1 MREIIY
7 VQAGTTANYVGT
19 HFWNGQDHYAT
30 LDAEGDEHERVDHAK
45 SFSIR
50 EDTDGVRITSL
61 ETPAIGRVTV
71 DGFSSVPILSYR
83 DYCCSRERVW
93 SREITEGSWR
103 LTLETQ
109 IISVD

>member
-50 EDTDGVRITSL
+50 EDADGVRTTSL
-61 ETPAIGRVTV
+61 VETPCDRPG
-71 DGFSSVPILSYR
+71 DGFSSVQILSDR
-83 DYCCSRERVW
+83 EYCCSRERV
-93 SREITEGSWR
+93 RVQGNFR
-103 LTLETQ
+103 GA
-109 IISVD
+109 VGD